1 MSKYNIET
9 SDLFSSFFV
18 TRGIKRVRERGVLG
32 LALCIAQIPA
42 RQRVGG
48 GFVRTPGVLTGTR
61 DRLVVPPII
70 DWHARALSLNGTAP
84 E

>member
-1 MSKYNIET
+1 M
-9 SDLFSSFFV
+9 
-18 TRGIKRVRERGVLG
+18 
-32 LALCIAQIPA
+32 ALCIAQIPA

-70 DWHARALSLNGTAP
+70 DWHARALSLQRDGSRVTRQRQMYESAI
-84 E
+84 